1 MKLNKAMLLG
11 FDNGTERR
19 QPMVG
24 GKNQIQ
30 GQRGPAIQVEQQ
42 VNVESETD
50 TDLVNRIAD
59 NAGQEQSDTDSSN
72 IA

>member
-1 MKLNKAMLLG
+1 MKLIKDKLLG
-11 FDNGTERR
+11 FGNGTERR

-42 VNVESETD
+42 AGLESDTD
-50 TDLVNRIAD
+50 TDLVNTIAD

>member
-1 MKLNKAMLLG
+1 MKINKSKLLG

-59 NAGQEQSDTDSSN
+59 NAGQEQSDTDNSN